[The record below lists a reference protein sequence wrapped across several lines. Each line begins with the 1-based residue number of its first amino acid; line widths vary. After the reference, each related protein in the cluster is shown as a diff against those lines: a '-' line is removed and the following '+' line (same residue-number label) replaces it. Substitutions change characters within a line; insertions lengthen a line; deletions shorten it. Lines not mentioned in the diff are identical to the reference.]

1 MEDKAVPYIVF
12 EGTVA
17 RFERIIKRLIIL
29 VIALI
34 LLFFA
39 TNALWIYEWNQ
50 YDYSDVTVDGTTGGN
65 ASYRGAGASGV
76 INNGE
81 GQSTEPKTQE

>member
-1 MEDKAVPYIVF
+1 MDKDVPYIVH

-29 VIALI
+29 IGIMIV
-34 LLFFA
+34 LFA
-39 TNALWIYEWNQ
+39 GYVAYDQYTDSL
-50 YDYSDVTVDGTTGGN
+50 YDYANVDLNSEDGGN
-65 ASYRGAGASGV
+65 ASYVGGSGV

-81 GQSTEPKTQE
+81 NKSTDKDTQE